1 MRVVELRKEAHFSS
15 PKKAEMSLEWKE
27 RVKEKHENREAELEM
42 QTVSLR
48 SNVLREG

>member
-1 MRVVELRKEAHFSS
+1 MVELRKEAHFSS
-15 PKKAEMSLEWKE
+15 PKKAEMSLGWKE
-27 RVKEKHENREAELEM
+27 RVKETHDNREAELEM